1 MSNKVKYAERRVKK
15 KQGILKVIKERDID
29 NVCKR
34 TSKKVFEYQKA
45 GDKDRVS
52 VLRYLLSQ
60 IKNKEIEMRVD
71 GCTPSKE
78 DIVQIIRKQIKQRQQ
93 SADLYRQGKREELAE
108 KEEHEKELLAEIL
121 EYVENF

>member
-1 MSNKVKYAERRVKK
+1 MYVKEL
-15 KQGILKVIKERDID
+15 Q
-29 NVCKR
+29 
-34 TSKKVFEYQKA
+34 KKVFEYQKA

-121 EYVENF
+121 EYVKNF